1 MGIFYGS
8 RKVTPYS
15 LIREEINWKEQFSF
29 NKGVVF
35 LWIEVQG
42 YYGICRFIG
51 GSIEAMILWGS
62 TSLRLSISFC

>member
-1 MGIFYGS
+1 MEDLWVSS

-35 LWIEVQG
+35 PVD
-42 YYGICRFIG
+42 R
-51 GSIEAMILWGS
+51 GSGVLQH
-62 TSLRLSISFC
+62 L

>member
-8 RKVTPYS
+8 REVTPYT

-35 LWIEVQG
+35 PVD
-42 YYGICRFIG
+42 R
-51 GSIEAMILWGS
+51 GSGV
-62 TSLRLSISFC
+62 LRHL